1 MKRSYHTDVCLQYK
15 LGLLDAKIQNKIPYT
30 TLANWRKK
38 DFNQYFGMDGCFTE
52 EKIELIRNF
61 ITHKQLLN
69 IAKAIYFVYSF
80 FTKISFEFKQRK
92 KIFRKYK
99 DDIINIIDYIKPTI
113 GFSGALKRFQITYQQ
128 YYAWKKKI
136 KCKDV
141 FWDTCPKV
149 FYNQLSLDEINT
161 LKTYILNTKFI
172 NFSLSTIYYQML
184 RDKVAYLSL
193 TSFYKYARLLNFSTI
208 KSLSRRKKHTI
219 GIRASKPRQIIH
231 ADVSIFRLLDNTKA
245 YIYLIVDNYSRKILG
260 WKVSEY
266 YRSSIMFEN
275 LKEVYVKY
283 NLEYLHPFCDL
294 LVDDGVEN
302 KGAVDEGIINEPL
315 FINKLIA
322 QKDIIFSNSMIEAV
336 NKRLKYEFLYTK
348 EYTDINEL
356 QRNFENVVETMNYLP
371 RAVLY
376 GLNSD
381 EVFDGAIPNKYIY
394 SLQMYNAKIERK
406 KANLNLTCDECKD
419 RNNEN
424 IVI

>member
-15 LGLLDAKIQNKIPYT
+15 LGLLDAEIQNQIPYT

-38 DFNQYFGMDGCFTE
+38 DFNQYFGMDGNFTE

-61 ITHKQLLN
+61 INQKQLLN
-69 IAKAIYFVYSF
+69 VAKAIYYVYAF
-80 FTKISFEFKQRK
+80 FTKISCEFKQRK

-99 DDIINIIDYIKPTI
+99 DEIINIIDYIKPTI
-113 GFSGALKRFQITYQQ
+113 GFIGALKRFQITYQQ

-141 FWDTCPKV
+141 SWDSCPKI
-149 FYNQLSLDEINT
+149 FYNQLSITEINS
-161 LKTYILNTKFI
+161 LKKYFTNPGFS
-172 NFSLSTIYYQML
+172 NFSLSTIYYKML
-184 RDKVAYLSL
+184 KDNVAFMSL
-193 TSFYKYARLLNFSTI
+193 TSFYKYATLLNFSTK
-208 KSLSRRKKHTI
+208 KSLSRRKKHSI
-219 GIRASKPRQIIH
+219 GIRAIKPKQIIH
-231 ADVSIFRLLDNTKA
+231 ADVSILRLLDNSKA

-260 WKVSEY
+260 WRVSRFY
-266 YRSSIMFEN
+266 KSSIMFEN
-275 LKEVYVKY
+275 LKEVYEKY
-283 NLEYLHPFCDL
+283 KLEQLLPFCDL

-336 NKRLKYEFLYTK
+336 NKRLKYDFLYK
-348 EYTDINEL
+348 REYFDINDIY
-356 QRNFENVVETMNYLP
+356 RNFEDIVKTMNNLP

-376 GLNSD
+376 GLTSD
-381 EVFDGAIPNKYIY
+381 EVFDGAIPNKYLY

-406 KANLNLTCDECKD
+406 KANLNLTCEECKGID
-419 RNNEN
+419 D
-424 IVI
+424 